1 MLQDLLAPFLVSKC
15 THILQVH
22 VYQFSKTK
30 NGSTGVFEKEKGALL
45 FVSLYIHK
53 YMYTE
58 FKEYVAYYL
67 NNIKVLSGL
76 KFYAHLN

>member
-45 FVSLYIHK
+45 FVSLY
-53 YMYTE
+53 T
-58 FKEYVAYYL
+58 
-67 NNIKVLSGL
+67 
-76 KFYAHLN
+76 